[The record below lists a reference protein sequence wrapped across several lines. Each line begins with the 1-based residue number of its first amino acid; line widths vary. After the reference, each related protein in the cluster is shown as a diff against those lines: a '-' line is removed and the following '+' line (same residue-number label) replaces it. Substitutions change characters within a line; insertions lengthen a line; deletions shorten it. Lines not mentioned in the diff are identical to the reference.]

1 MPISPSYRAKQSPR
15 LKTGGTVS
23 TTGTYIPPKGGP
35 SGPSSSSHP
44 VVSTQKQ
51 DSVQPGR

>member
-35 SGPSSSSHP
+35 GPSSSSHP
-44 VVSTQKQ
+44 VVPAQKQ
-51 DSVQPGR
+51 ESIQPGK